1 MDYVAEAA
9 RLQADPR
16 FREAAWNRAR
26 MMLDCYASNPKA
38 CRHLSDLGQAYII
51 GVCYSLH
58 PRITASDVAR
68 RVPPDMASRT
78 RVTAQLLM
86 LERLGAIVPGPPG
99 PDGREKVRMLSE
111 GFRALADR
119 WIDALILPALPFLET
134 VPSDLDDPAARPR
147 WFANWLA
154 SHSVGNRAA
163 AVLPN
168 VRRLLG
174 RRAGFVVMLEFDRRN
189 HAPDG
194 VAFPRFSK
202 REIALRYGLPR
213 TQVVD
218 LVNEMWGMGWLR
230 EGPLGPE
237 PTPSMR
243 EETER
248 CDGLMLL
255 TAAQVMTGALR
266 LSFEEARAIRER
278 RAAARAG
285 GEVLSLAG

>member
-9 RLQADPR
+9 RLRGDPR

-26 MMLDCYASNPKA
+26 MMLDCYASNPRA
-38 CRHLSDLGQAYII
+38 CRYLADLGQAFII
-51 GVCYSLH
+51 GICYHLH
-58 PRITASDVAR
+58 PRITVAEVMKR
-68 RVPPDMASRT
+68 MPPDMASRA

-86 LERLGAIVPGPPG
+86 MERLGAIVPGPPG
-99 PDGREKVRMLSE
+99 LDGREKVRMLSDE
-111 GFRALADR
+111 FRELADR
-119 WIDALILPALPFLET
+119 WIDALILPALPFLEAA
-134 VPSDLDDPAARPR
+134 PADLEEADARPR

-174 RRAGFVVMLEFDRRN
+174 RRAGFVVMLEFDRRH
-189 HAPDG
+189 HAPEG
-194 VAFPRFSK
+194 SRFPRFSN

-218 LVNEMWGMGWLR
+218 LVNEMRGMGWLV

-237 PTPSMR
+237 PTAAMR

-248 CDGLMLL
+248 CDCLMLL
-255 TAAQVMTGALR
+255 TAARVMTGELR

-278 RAAARAG
+278 RAAMQGG
-285 GEVLSLAG
+285 GENLSLVG